1 VVLVTEIDGQS
12 TENEGNFPLAALLVL
27 GATDGSPVTLHIL
40 SILKIWREYYNITSE
55 HESQKKNHVNIIIIS
70 CRVWKY
76 ESSMSILILKHG
88 FIKKVYFN

>member
-40 SILKIWREYYNITSE
+40 YLKYGGS
-55 HESQKKNHVNIIIIS
+55 IIIS
-70 CRVWKY
+70 RVNMNLKKKSREHY
-76 ESSMSILILKHG
+76 HNLMSSLEI
-88 FIKKVYFN
+88 

>member
-55 HESQKKNHVNIIIIS
+55 HESQKKKSREHYHNLM
-70 CRVWKY
+70 
-76 ESSMSILILKHG
+76 SSLEI
-88 FIKKVYFN
+88 